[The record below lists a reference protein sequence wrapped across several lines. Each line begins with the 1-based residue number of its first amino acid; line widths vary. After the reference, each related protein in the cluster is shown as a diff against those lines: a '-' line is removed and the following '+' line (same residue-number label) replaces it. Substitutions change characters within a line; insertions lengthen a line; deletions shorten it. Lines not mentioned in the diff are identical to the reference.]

1 MTLDELYPYWDD
13 SHQEFV
19 DTVEGLREWQLESVP
34 GPSGRSL
41 HQILLDFIRAER
53 YWVGH
58 LVNGFPEYRPQQA
71 ADFPDAG
78 RRWPKP

>member
-13 SHQEFV
+13 SHQDFV
-19 DTVEGLREWQLESVP
+19 DTVEALREWQLETVP

-58 LVNGFPEYRPQQA
+58 LVSGYPEYRPQ
-71 ADFPDAG
+71 AG
-78 RRWPKP
+78 